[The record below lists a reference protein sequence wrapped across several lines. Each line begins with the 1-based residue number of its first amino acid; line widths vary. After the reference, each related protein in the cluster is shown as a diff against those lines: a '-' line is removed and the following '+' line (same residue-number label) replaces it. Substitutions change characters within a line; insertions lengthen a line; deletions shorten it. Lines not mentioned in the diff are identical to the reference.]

1 MIVYAVIYVDFDYV
15 TNESF
20 VGIFGSK
27 DKAINAAIESGFTDN
42 IRIFDNKEMPNHPKD
57 EQEAKNLGVS
67 SGYFW
72 LYEKDV
78 NCEE

>member
-1 MIVYAVIYVDFDYV
+1 MIVYAVIYVDFDYA
-15 TNESF
+15 TYESF
-20 VGIFGSK
+20 IGIFGSK

-42 IRIFDNKEMPNHPKD
+42 IRIFDNKEIPSHPKD
-57 EQEAKNLGVS
+57 EAEAAKLGIS

-78 NCEE
+78 NCEV